1 MESNETSQI
10 TKALQMVL
18 QGLLDTISNPE
29 MTELI
34 VQNLSKKVQAD
45 GCCPL
50 NVTDIGD
57 LEACPFTALSLE
69 CFKRQA
75 FLAEQIDEE
84 SVAMLRLLKNPYI
97 QGFMN
102 ISRAVT
108 STLEYRTVL
117 QVVVEEVS
125 KIFQAK
131 GCTLLLLDREK
142 TRLDQVAA
150 FGLSEK
156 YLEKGPLDAE
166 KSIAETETG
175 TPVQI
180 HDVETDPRVQY
191 PAEAVLEGIGSIL
204 AVPIVIRERV
214 IGSMRIFTAPKR
226 HFHKYEVDYALAV
239 AEQCGIAIENALM
252 YSKGKE
258 KYRSLLSEVHNWIE
272 YCAYSPDER

>member
-1 MESNETSQI
+1 MAQNDQSQV

-18 QGLLDTISNPE
+18 QGLLDTLANPQ

-34 VQNLSKKVQAD
+34 IENLAKKVRAD

-50 NVTDIGD
+50 NVTDIED

-69 CFKRQA
+69 CFNRQA
-75 FLAEQIDEE
+75 FLAESIDED
-84 SVAMLRLLKNPYI
+84 SVAMLRLFKNPYI

-102 ISRAVT
+102 ISRTVT
-108 STLEYRTVL
+108 STLEYRKVL
-117 QVVVEEVS
+117 QVVVEEVT

-131 GCTLLLLDREK
+131 GCTLLLLDQEK

-156 YLEKGPLDAE
+156 YLEKGPVSAE
-166 KSIAETETG
+166 KSIAETKSK

-204 AVPIVIRERV
+204 AVPIVIRDRV
-214 IGSMRIFTAPKR
+214 IGSMRVFTEKKR
-226 HFHKYEVDYALAV
+226 HFHKYEMDYALVV

-252 YSKGKE
+252 YSKGKG
-258 KYRSLLSEVHNWIE
+258 KYRSLLSEVHNWID
-272 YCAYSPDER
+272 YCAYSPNER